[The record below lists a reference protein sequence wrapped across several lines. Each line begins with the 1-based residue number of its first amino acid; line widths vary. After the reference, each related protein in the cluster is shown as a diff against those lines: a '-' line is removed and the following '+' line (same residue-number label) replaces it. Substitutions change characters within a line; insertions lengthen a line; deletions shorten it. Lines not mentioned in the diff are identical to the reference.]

1 MTTLTLDIAQASLL
15 DPVEEEAPPHRP
27 PERREAP
34 APLAAAPAVTAP
46 ASAPAVAAPASAPA
60 VAAPAAAPA
69 VAAPAPASDA
79 PLAAAP
85 ARSSARTLDDIIAR
99 ARTTLGVT
107 QAADCP
113 LCGGDLAPRFG
124 SGPHPVGAA
133 CRSCGTE
140 LS

>member
-46 ASAPAVAAPASAPA
+46 ASAPAVAAPA
-60 VAAPAAAPA
+60 AAPA

-85 ARSSARTLDDIIAR
+85 AGSSARTLDDIIAR
-99 ARTTLGVT
+99 AWTTLGVT